1 MSLLIDSL
9 KSFTSSSPSKKVN
22 YNYQNEFE
30 KKYDFDKRVKEAR
43 SLHSRYPL
51 RVPIILYPSS
61 KDQPDIEKNK
71 YLVPV
76 DINVSQFM
84 YVIKKYIKIKS
95 DEAIFIFTS
104 NNTLVPNT
112 WTVKELYDQ
121 YKKEDNFLYL
131 YYSIENTFG

>member
-9 KSFTSSSPSKKVN
+9 KSFTSYSPSKNIN
-22 YNYQNEFE
+22 YNYQCDFE

-43 SLHSRYPL
+43 SLNSRYPL
-51 RVPIILYPSS
+51 RIPIILYPSS

-76 DINVSQFM
+76 DINVAQFM

-104 NNTLVPNT
+104 NNTIVPNS

-121 YKKEDNFLYL
+121 HKKEDNFLYL

>member
-104 NNTLVPNT
+104 NNTLVPNS

-121 YKKEDNFLYL
+121 NKKEDNFLYL

>member
-9 KSFTSSSPSKKVN
+9 KSFTSSSPSKKIN

-104 NNTLVPNT
+104 NNTLVPNS

-121 YKKEDNFLYL
+121 NKKEDNFLYL

>member
-30 KKYDFDKRVKEAR
+30 KKYEFDKRVKEAR

-51 RVPIILYPSS
+51 RVPIILYPAS

-71 YLVPV
+71 YLVPA

-104 NNTLVPNT
+104 NNTLVPNS

-121 YKKEDNFLYL
+121 HKKEDNFLYL